1 MSFYSFEQIIPL
13 VISSLFAV
21 ASVDIDD
28 VGIGRSWPS
37 ANALKNIL
45 CDSAADVI
53 IRIRELIAKNNAP
66 VFIQCDKGHRKGVDQ
81 FVKLIVFWGSEKH
94 KVRVFSLILME
105 AKGHLRVQQ
114 KLFFIQ

>member
-13 VISSLFAV
+13 VISSLFAN
-21 ASVDIDD
+21 ASVDIDN

-53 IRIRELIAKNNAP
+53 LRIRELIAKNNAP
-66 VFIQCDKGHRKGVDQ
+66 FFIQCDKGHRKGVD
-81 FVKLIVFWGSEKH
+81 H
-94 KVRVFSLILME
+94 FSSLLSFGI
-105 AKGHLRVQQ
+105 Q
-114 KLFFIQ
+114 KNIRLECFP